1 MNDIKTSSRVLPLFL
16 VLGLASLALIP
27 SGVAGGQTRTS
38 GAGATSG
45 PRAATC
51 PQGKTLRSG
60 ICVDIHGGMVAH
72 IVAIARAAMKQHDLH
87 AVILGVWI
95 DKKQVVTV
103 ALGQSMTGVPAT
115 THMHFRIGSIAIAY
129 LTTLLLQLVDQKRVS
144 LDDKLSKW
152 LPSLPHADSITLGML
167 AESRSGYADY
177 EKSPALAKALD
188 ADPFREFSQ
197 QELIQLATPQKLLY
211 KPGTS
216 WSYAHTN
223 FVILG
228 EVLQKIT
235 GKPVARL
242 MQEQILAPLGLHDT
256 DSPSTPDIRPPVLH
270 AFDSERGRYE
280 ETTYWNP
287 SWTLAR
293 GAIMTSNIYDVGKSA
308 IAIGTGALLS
318 PQSHREQI
326 FPRSLL
332 SRQHK
337 AYYGMGVVIQ
347 NSWIL
352 QNPLFSGYQGI
363 MAYLPSKKIAIAI
376 TSTLGQKS
384 SPSTNYSTLML
395 QAIGKYLAP
404 SQPPT
409 T

>member
-1 MNDIKTSSRVLPLFL
+1 
-16 VLGLASLALIP
+16 
-27 SGVAGGQTRTS
+27 
-38 GAGATSG
+38 
-45 PRAATC
+45 
-51 PQGKTLRSG
+51 
-60 ICVDIHGGMVAH
+60 
-72 IVAIARAAMKQHDLH
+72 MKQHDLH

-95 DKKQVVTV
+95 DKKQVVTA

-177 EKSPALAKALD
+177 EKSPALAKALY

-197 QELIQLATPQKLLY
+197 QELIQIATPQKLLY

-228 EVLQKIT
+228 EALQKIT

-280 ETTYWNP
+280 ESTYWNP
-287 SWTLAR
+287 SWTLAS

-332 SRQHK
+332 SRPQK
-337 AYYGMGVVIQ
+337 VYYGLGVLIV
-347 NSWIL
+347 NSWTL
-352 QNPLFSGYQGI
+352 QNPLFSGYQAA

-376 TSTLGQKS
+376 TSTLGEKS
-384 SPSTNYSTLML
+384 ASLTNYSQLLL
-395 QAIGKYLAP
+395 QQIGKYLAP
-404 SQPPT
+404 SQPPS
-409 T
+409 

>member
-1 MNDIKTSSRVLPLFL
+1 MNDIKTSSRVLPLVL

-45 PRAATC
+45 PPAARC
-51 PQGKTLRSG
+51 PQGKTVRGG
-60 ICVDIHGGMVAH
+60 ICVNTRGDLVTH

-95 DKKQVVTV
+95 DKKPVVTV

-167 AESRSGYADY
+167 AESRSGYPDY

-197 QELIQLATPQKLLY
+197 QELIRMGTPQKLLY

-228 EVLQKIT
+228 EALQTIT

-280 ETTYWNP
+280 ESTYWNP

-318 PQSHREQI
+318 PRSHREQI

-332 SRQHK
+332 SRPHK
-337 AYYGMGVVIQ
+337 AYYGMGVFIV

-352 QNPLFSGYQGI
+352 QNPLFSGYQAI

-376 TSTLGQKS
+376 TSTLGEKS

-404 SQPPT
+404 SQPPS
-409 T
+409 

>member
-1 MNDIKTSSRVLPLFL
+1 
-16 VLGLASLALIP
+16 
-27 SGVAGGQTRTS
+27 
-38 GAGATSG
+38 
-45 PRAATC
+45 
-51 PQGKTLRSG
+51 
-60 ICVDIHGGMVAH
+60 
-72 IVAIARAAMKQHDLH
+72 
-87 AVILGVWI
+87 
-95 DKKQVVTV
+95 
-103 ALGQSMTGVPAT
+103 
-115 THMHFRIGSIAIAY
+115 
-129 LTTLLLQLVDQKRVS
+129 
-144 LDDKLSKW
+144 
-152 LPSLPHADSITLGML
+152 ML
-167 AESRSGYADY
+167 AESRSGYRDY
-177 EKSPALAKALD
+177 EKSAALAKALY
-188 ADPFREFSQ
+188 ADPFRQFIQ
-197 QELIQLATPQKLLY
+197 QELIQMATPQKLLY

-280 ETTYWNP
+280 ESTYWNP
-287 SWTLAR
+287 SWTLAS

-332 SRQHK
+332 SRPQK
-337 AYYGMGVVIQ
+337 VYYGLGVLIV
-347 NSWIL
+347 NSWTL
-352 QNPLFSGYQGI
+352 QNPLFSGYQAA

-376 TSTLGQKS
+376 TSTLGEKS
-384 SPSTNYSTLML
+384 ASLTNYSQLML
-395 QAIGKYLAP
+395 QQIGTYLAP
-404 SQPPT
+404 SEPPS
-409 T
+409 

>member
-1 MNDIKTSSRVLPLFL
+1 MNGLKTSSRFLPLFL

-27 SGVAGGQTRTS
+27 GRVAGSQTRTA
-38 GAGATSG
+38 GAGTTRG
-45 PRAATC
+45 PLAASC
-51 PQGKTLRSG
+51 PQGKALRSG
-60 ICVDIHGGMVAH
+60 SCVDIQGGMAAH

-95 DKKQVVTV
+95 DKKPVVTA

-129 LTTLLLQLVDQKRVS
+129 LTTLLLQLVDQRRVS
-144 LDDKLSKW
+144 LNDKLSKW

-177 EKSPALAKALD
+177 EKSPALARALD

-197 QELIQLATPQKLLY
+197 QELIQLATPQQLLY
-211 KPGTS
+211 QPGTRFG
-216 WSYAHTN
+216 YAHTD

-256 DSPSTPDIRPPVLH
+256 DSPSTPDIRTPVLH

-280 ETTYWNP
+280 ESTYWNP

-293 GAIMTSNIYDVGKSA
+293 GAIMTSNIYDAGKSA

-332 SRQHK
+332 SRPQK
-337 AYYGMGVVIQ
+337 AYYGMGVINV
-347 NSWIL
+347 NYWIL
-352 QNPLFSGYQGI
+352 QNPLFSGYQAI
-363 MAYLPSKKIAIAI
+363 IAYLPSKKIAIAI
-376 TSTLGQKS
+376 TSTLGEKS
-384 SPSTNYSTLML
+384 SPSTNYSQLML
-395 QAIGKYLAP
+395 QTIGEYLAP
-404 SQPPT
+404 SQSPT